1 MAIRP
6 RQGISNPDTS
16 AFVSYSTELDY
27 TPVYVRV
34 AGHGTAC
41 PRSAWRS
48 GCTGAALLSRL
59 PGFHHGKPHST
70 DSESDDRC
78 CRTARRGDFVGEHC
92 SQNGTLFTNV
102 PAWPTMY
109 TDDWDRLFGSAVRRM
124 IASLGGEARHTLQ
137 RLLRSENEKIQA
149 DIGKFLTRLSVDD
162 EAAQERKADRT
173 GGRESKYAP
182 YVAFL
187 ETLDDDQARAFLDE
201 YVVRRMAELREAQ
214 PAVNSSA
221 GQGVGQ
227 FT

>member
-1 MAIRP
+1 MSTIGLALGRVPVLRSFHAFLDFIMASPTPQILNLMTVAAELRAV
-6 RQGISNPDTS
+6 GISWESIAPKMG
-16 AFVSYSTELDY
+16 
-27 TPVYVRV
+27 R
-34 AGHGTAC
+34 C
-41 PRSAWRS
+41 
-48 GCTGAALLSRL
+48 SR
-59 PGFHHGKPHST
+59 T
-70 DSESDDRC
+70 
-78 CRTARRGDFVGEHC
+78 CRR
-92 SQNGTLFTNV
+92 
-102 PAWPTMY
+102 WPTMY

-173 GGRESKYAP
+173 GGRESKYARNI
-182 YVAFL
+182 AFL

-201 YVVRRMAELREAQ
+201 YVVRRMAELRDAQ
-214 PAVNSSA
+214 PAGNSSA